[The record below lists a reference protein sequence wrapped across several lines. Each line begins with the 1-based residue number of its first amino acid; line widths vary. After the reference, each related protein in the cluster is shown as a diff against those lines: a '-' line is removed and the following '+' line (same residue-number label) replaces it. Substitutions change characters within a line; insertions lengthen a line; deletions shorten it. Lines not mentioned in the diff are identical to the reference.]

1 MQNDLSKDHT
11 FLRAE
16 IIIKSE
22 PDVSKLKFN
31 YNTIRYPGQTTVRSL
46 FSSGC
51 DFDVL
56 YLRSKIDIESC
67 LLMVCCAA
75 L

>member
-1 MQNDLSKDHT
+1 MQNDLLKDHT

-16 IIIKSE
+16 IIKSE

-31 YNTIRYPGQTTVRSL
+31 YKTIRYPGQMVVRSL

-67 LLMVCCAA
+67 LLTMFFAA

>member
-16 IIIKSE
+16 IIKSE

-31 YNTIRYPGQTTVRSL
+31 YNTIRYPGQTIVRSV
-46 FSSGC
+46 FSSGY

-67 LLMVCCAA
+67 LLTMFCAA